1 MPFFYL
7 KKGFI
12 GFVSKSNINDE
23 IECKIIPPVGHNS
36 LKYISSNENNKIIKE
51 DLSKFNINSASNG
64 ELVWTDNNNTYLD
77 NLNLLVDYLCIL

>member
-12 GFVSKSNINDE
+12 GFVNKSNINDE

-36 LKYISSNENNKIIKE
+36 LKYISSNENNKIIK
-51 DLSKFNINSASNG
+51 
-64 ELVWTDNNNTYLD
+64 
-77 NLNLLVDYLCIL
+77 